1 MLDNAAASHFKAEL
15 KEAKE
20 AERGR
25 KATET
30 ELTEVSE
37 RADMLRTENTAA
49 LINYKRKLEGEVEKY
64 QNAAEEKAKQQAM
77 MVDVSQTDLWF
88 ALLVI

>member
-37 RADMLRTENTAA
+37 RADMLRTENTA